1 MADARILSP
10 DTSAGAAPIVV
21 WFRDDLRLGD
31 NPAFHEAAE
40 TGRPLVCI
48 YVEEVAGKDVRPL
61 GGASRWWLHGS
72 LLELDKSLQENGGR
86 LLLFRGAA
94 EEILPFVVAAC
105 QATAIFWNRRY
116 LKAARRIDED
126 LKDTFKQKGI
136 DARSFNG
143 YLLYEPWTVS
153 TSAKTPFKV
162 FSPFWR
168 AAQTSGEPGLP
179 LPEPLR
185 VYFHTVPQEVDVRSL
200 QLEELRL
207 EPASPDWAGSMRAEW
222 QRSERG
228 AQSCLNRFID
238 EGFAFYAESR
248 DRPDLP
254 ATSRL
259 SPYLRFGNISARQV
273 WHRLSTAA
281 YARGP
286 ALATRNLEKFQ
297 SELGWR
303 EFSYHL
309 LYHNPDMA
317 KQNFQ
322 RKFDDFGWRSDPKAL
337 AAWRYGRTGYPLV
350 DAGMRELWATGY
362 MHNRVRMVAAS
373 FLVKDLLIDWR
384 EGEAWFW
391 DTLVDADPANN
402 AASWQWVAGSG
413 ADAAPFF
420 RIFNPVLQ
428 GEKFDPDGTYVRRW
442 VPELA
447 HLPSKFIHRPWDAPE
462 QLRLHLG
469 DLYPDPVIDHG
480 KARARALEA
489 LSLLQ

>member
-1 MADARILSP
+1 MADAKILSP
-10 DTSAGAAPIVV
+10 DTPGGAAPIVV

-31 NPAFHEAAE
+31 NPAFYEAAE

-48 YVEEVAGKDVRPL
+48 YVEEVAGRDVRPL
-61 GGASRWWLHGS
+61 GGAARWWLHGS
-72 LLELDKSLQENGGR
+72 LLELDRCLQVNGGR

-94 EEILPFVVAAC
+94 EQIVPFVVAAC

-116 LKAARRIDED
+116 LKVERIIDED
-126 LKDTFKQKGI
+126 LKDRFMQQGI

-143 YLLYEPWTVS
+143 HLLYEPWTLS
-153 TSAKTPFKV
+153 TGAKTPFKV

-179 LPEPLR
+179 LPKPFR
-185 VYFHTVPQEVDVRSL
+185 VNFHTVPQEVEERSL
-200 QLEELRL
+200 LLGELRL
-207 EPASPDWAGSMRAEW
+207 EPASPDWSGGLHATW
-222 QRSERG
+222 QRGERG
-228 AQSCLNRFID
+228 AQACLSTFID

-248 DRPDLP
+248 DRPDLS

-309 LYHNPDMA
+309 LYHHPNIA
-317 KQNFQ
+317 TRNFQ
-322 RKFDDFGWRSDPKAL
+322 QKFDGLCWRSDPAAL
-337 AAWRYGRTGYPLV
+337 AAWQRGRTGYPLV
-350 DAGMRELWATGY
+350 DAGMRELWTTGY
-362 MHNRVRMVAAS
+362 MHNRVRMVTAS

-391 DTLVDADPANN
+391 DTLVDADAANN
-402 AASWQWVAGSG
+402 AASWQWVTGSG
-413 ADAAPFF
+413 PDAAPFF

-428 GEKFDPDGTYVRRW
+428 GEKFDPNGNYVRQW

-447 HLPSKFIHRPWDAPE
+447 HLPTKLIHRPWDAPE
-462 QLRLHLG
+462 PLRLQLR
-469 DLYPDPVIDHG
+469 DVYPDPVIDHG
-480 KARARALEA
+480 KARVRALEA